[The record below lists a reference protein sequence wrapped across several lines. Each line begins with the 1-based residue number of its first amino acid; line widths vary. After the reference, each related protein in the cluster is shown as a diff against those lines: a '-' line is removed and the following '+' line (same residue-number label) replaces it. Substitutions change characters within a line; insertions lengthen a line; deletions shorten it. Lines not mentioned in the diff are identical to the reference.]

1 MAGIYGLLSQLF
13 MAGELQCNKNSM
25 MCMATPY
32 SVWIASARYKCLP
45 EFNAVYGKF
54 HVIINLSQKTFKAG
68 QGTVVNKRLGY
79 YDSISQ

>member
-25 MCMATPY
+25 MYVAFKIKTPY

-45 EFNAVYGKF
+45 ELNAVYGKF
-54 HVIINLSQKTFKAG
+54 HVIINLSQKHLK
-68 QGTVVNKRLGY
+68 
-79 YDSISQ
+79 